1 MQNLITLFHNEHVTT
16 LIQLLLMV
24 NIIDVLTGFI
34 KAIDNKNVSSQIMKH
49 GALSKIIIWVVVLVS
64 GIISSYFNTDITSY
78 VIGYYLIMEIVSI
91 FENATQFISVP
102 EKLKDFLNVNNNET
116 DDVISTSDLKP
127 NDEIL
132 KFIKEKEN
140 EYEWCNF

>member
-16 LIQLLLMV
+16 LIQWLLMV